1 MLYNGEVRQTMEKPA
16 RGGQGLSN
24 NGDAQGWTEEP
35 QNRGSAETIIPQA
48 PRTGLPPWGC
58 VCVPQF
64 ELLPKVTEL
73 LGEMQGFSQGFS
85 LSPTREQ
92 GAGEGRGGSATAHS
106 PWSRR
111 DLPQL
116 FPFPKENRGCP
127 KRWDHPR
134 GEGRKKP
141 FSRALPPG
149 NWESDA
155 AGGGRARAPGGPCGC
170 QHKPL
175 S

>member
-1 MLYNGEVRQTMEKPA
+1 MEKPA

-85 LSPTREQ
+85 LSPTRE
-92 GAGEGRGGSATAHS
+92 
-106 PWSRR
+106 
-111 DLPQL
+111 
-116 FPFPKENRGCP
+116 
-127 KRWDHPR
+127 
-134 GEGRKKP
+134 
-141 FSRALPPG
+141 
-149 NWESDA
+149 
-155 AGGGRARAPGGPCGC
+155 
-170 QHKPL
+170 
-175 S
+175 